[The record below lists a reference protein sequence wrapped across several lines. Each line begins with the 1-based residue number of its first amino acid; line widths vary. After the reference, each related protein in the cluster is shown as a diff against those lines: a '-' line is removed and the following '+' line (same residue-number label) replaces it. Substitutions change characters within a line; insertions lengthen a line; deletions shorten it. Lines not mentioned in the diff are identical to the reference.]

1 MKNLGFSRKIILA
14 ASSIIALALIVL
26 ASINYIT
33 VMNHTQTNL
42 HANLTETSHTA
53 SSNISN
59 WLNGKLLAISTV
71 AEETDEISA
80 TMDRSKLALI
90 NKAANFV
97 HVYVANES
105 GTMVLEDK
113 NISLPADYDPRIRPW
128 YTQAKRLNSAS
139 FTKPY
144 VDATSGD
151 VLLSAMAPINRNGRF
166 VGVAAS
172 DLSLDFIRQTLDL
185 VDFSGMGHVYLIAD
199 DGTILVHQNKGLIQ
213 KNINDIYTKDKIS
226 IQPELMEASSD
237 AGPLLVGFF
246 PIEGVP
252 SLKWYLA
259 VEINKEQAF
268 SSINKIR
275 NLALYLPPITVI
287 IAVVLLSLLMV
298 QLTKPLR
305 TLQTAMHDIAQGNGD
320 LTKRLAITSNDEIGK
335 LAEYFNTFVANI
347 HHMMTDFKNNSDE
360 MLTIS
365 EQMHNISTQSH
376 QEMEKQKHETE
387 QVATAVSEMS
397 AATSEIALN
406 AQGAAEAA
414 QEADHE
420 GQLSNKIVDE
430 AISSIQGLAINLA
443 TAEQVIGEL
452 EHEVKDI
459 STVLGVIKGIADQT
473 NLLALNAAIEAARA
487 GEQGR
492 GFAVVADEVRSLA
505 GKTQESTEEIN
516 NKITSLQNGAKRAVD
531 SMKQSR
537 ETSDISVQKA
547 GEAGESLVRISSS
560 ISRISEMNI
569 QIATASEEQTNVIE
583 EIARNIVNISDATE
597 VTNQAANE
605 TVKTSEKLSGIG
617 KVINDKVNLFVI

>member
-237 AGPLLVGFF
+237 AGPCLLVFS
-246 PIEGVP
+246 P
-252 SLKWYLA
+252 LKAYHHL
-259 VEINKEQAF
+259 
-268 SSINKIR
+268 
-275 NLALYLPPITVI
+275 
-287 IAVVLLSLLMV
+287 
-298 QLTKPLR
+298 
-305 TLQTAMHDIAQGNGD
+305 NG
-320 LTKRLAITSNDEIGK
+320 I
-335 LAEYFNTFVANI
+335 
-347 HHMMTDFKNNSDE
+347 
-360 MLTIS
+360 
-365 EQMHNISTQSH
+365 
-376 QEMEKQKHETE
+376 
-387 QVATAVSEMS
+387 
-397 AATSEIALN
+397 
-406 AQGAAEAA
+406 
-414 QEADHE
+414 
-420 GQLSNKIVDE
+420 
-430 AISSIQGLAINLA
+430 
-443 TAEQVIGEL
+443 
-452 EHEVKDI
+452 
-459 STVLGVIKGIADQT
+459 
-473 NLLALNAAIEAARA
+473 
-487 GEQGR
+487 
-492 GFAVVADEVRSLA
+492 
-505 GKTQESTEEIN
+505 
-516 NKITSLQNGAKRAVD
+516 
-531 SMKQSR
+531 
-537 ETSDISVQKA
+537 
-547 GEAGESLVRISSS
+547 
-560 ISRISEMNI
+560 
-569 QIATASEEQTNVIE
+569 
-583 EIARNIVNISDATE
+583 
-597 VTNQAANE
+597 
-605 TVKTSEKLSGIG
+605 
-617 KVINDKVNLFVI
+617 